1 MNILLR
7 SLLLLL
13 EGIVPN
19 EGDGVDMVLIGGNG
33 ESSLDKAEGSEV
45 ALEKIATSSG
55 GGIGLALEIGAVIL
69 EGLEIVFEILGVALG
84 VIEDDEVAERA
95 VEIKLSSFLLKD
107 G

>member
-33 ESSLDKAEGSEV
+33 KSSLDKAEGSEV
-45 ALEKIATSSG
+45 ALEKITTSGG

-69 EGLEIVFEILGVALG
+69 EDLEIVFEILGVALG

-95 VEIKLSSFLLKD
+95 VEIKLSSFLLED